1 MAIVRGFTPDQR
13 GPSLGD
19 GTGGTSERPEAR
31 TASPTIRNLTYAEK
45 DIRLTPT
52 GTGIVAGTC
61 DTYDFG
67 LVTKDAVGRY
77 VAQYQDA
84 ASPTADGL
92 GASIRCEFAVYE
104 ASAGVFVAKA
114 DIGVVGGAAEADDA
128 TLDAV
133 VDATLDA
140 ETQASKAIYFV
151 ATAADVVDAA
161 AMTAALT
168 LTEGHLYLLDAH
180 AASTRVHS
188 LERRF

>member
-31 TASPTIRNLTYAEK
+31 TASPTVRNLEYAEK

-61 DTYDFG
+61 DVYDFG
-67 LVTKDAVGRY
+67 LAGKDAVGQY
-77 VAQYQDA
+77 VATYQDA
-84 ASPTADGL
+84 ASADADGL
-92 GASIRCEFAVYE
+92 GPSIRCEFAIYE
-104 ASAGVFVAKA
+104 ASAGVFAAKSAVDVGA
-114 DIGVVGGAAEADDA
+114 DIEADDA

-168 LTEGHLYLLDAH
+168 LVAGHLYLLDAH
-180 AASTRVHS
+180 AASTRVHA
-188 LERRF
+188 LQRRF